1 MPSFSPRYKTERKV
15 IFSKSGKPVTLNII
29 KKKIPPYAKAEIK
42 SIAAFS
48 LAAGKTG
55 MWIYLFLKMQ
65 FDMNSKR
72 YGEENYY
79 VAICDRTNNELRVYI
94 NGEEASSEWAI
105 TPGGENSC
113 ETKTS
118 VWDFKFFQN
127 NLTGEKLDEVMIYD
141 RALSAE
147 EIKNL
152 YDIQKD

>member
-72 YGEENYY
+72 YGEQNYY
-79 VAICDRTNNELRVYI
+79 PITNDYI
-94 NGEEASSEWAI
+94 EEKSGATRQTKYAALKKLKKLNLIDYKDQTECE
-105 TPGGENSC
+105 GG
-113 ETKTS
+113 
-118 VWDFKFFQN
+118 
-127 NLTGEKLDEVMIYD
+127 NLLARLILIDHDK
-141 RALSAE
+141 
-147 EIKNL
+147 K
-152 YDIQKD
+152 